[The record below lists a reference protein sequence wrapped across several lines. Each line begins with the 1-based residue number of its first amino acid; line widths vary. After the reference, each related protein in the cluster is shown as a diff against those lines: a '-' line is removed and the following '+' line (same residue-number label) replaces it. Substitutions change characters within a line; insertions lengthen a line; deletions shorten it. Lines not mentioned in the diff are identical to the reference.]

1 MRSLPSLGMFWEFQN
16 LDGLALEKRA
26 QKMDTSCGTA
36 VPRKNILKGKPRNMT
51 IIQIYAPT
59 SDSEDEE
66 IERFYQDLDQTIKER
81 AKKDILVIQGNWN
94 AKIGYKE
101 STGWEGTIGDFGKQA
116 EDIEQSLAVNN
127 SRKAYSVIKS
137 LTKEKTGRTNVIE
150 DKTGQLL
157 TNNTEVTARWKE
169 YCRELYQHQADV
181 DRTVLAEATSE
192 GEPEPVILESEVRAA
207 NIKLKMNKAPGFDNL
222 PAELIKCG
230 GDPIIKT
237 LHLCNRILQTGKWP
251 TQWTQSILIPIP
263 KKKMS
268 KKCSEHRTISL
279 ISHPSK
285 VLLTI
290 ILNRIKPGIEEILDD
305 SQAGFRKDRST
316 VEQILNLRLLC
327 ESQRNHQKN
336 VFHNFIDFKKAFDRV
351 WHEALWHTMA
361 KYNINQ
367 GMTRLIQ
374 ELYENAKTT
383 VMVGN
388 NYSEW
393 FERGIKCTGRVVN
406 NLRFADG
413 IDLIAEDAEEL
424 QEITR
429 RLDETSQVEAFE
441 MKCYRRLLGI
451 TWGERRT
458 NGYVRDR
465 PEPFMRTIAK
475 RKLQFFGHQVRRNKT
490 SKFLIQDYCE
500 GTRQQEVTLG

>member
-1 MRSLPSLGMFWEFQN
+1 
-16 LDGLALEKRA
+16 
-26 QKMDTSCGTA
+26 
-36 VPRKNILKGKPRNMT
+36 
-51 IIQIYAPT
+51 
-59 SDSEDEE
+59 
-66 IERFYQDLDQTIKER
+66 
-81 AKKDILVIQGNWN
+81 
-94 AKIGYKE
+94 
-101 STGWEGTIGDFGKQA
+101 
-116 EDIEQSLAVNN
+116 
-127 SRKAYSVIKS
+127 
-137 LTKEKTGRTNVIE
+137 
-150 DKTGQLL
+150 
-157 TNNTEVTARWKE
+157 
-169 YCRELYQHQADV
+169 
-181 DRTVLAEATSE
+181 
-192 GEPEPVILESEVRAA
+192 
-207 NIKLKMNKAPGFDNL
+207 MNKAPGYDNL

-237 LHLCNRILQTGKWP
+237 LHLLCNRILQTGKWP
-251 TQWTQSILIPIP
+251 TQWTQSIPIP
-263 KKKMS
+263 TKKMR
-268 KKCSEHRTISL
+268 KKFREHRTVSL

-393 FERGIKCTGRVVN
+393 FESTVGVRQGCILSPTLF
-406 NLRFADG
+406 NLFLER
-413 IDLIAEDAEEL
+413 IMQDALEFFC
-424 QEITR
+424 QE
-429 RLDETSQVEAFE
+429 A
-441 MKCYRRLLGI
+441 
-451 TWGERRT
+451 
-458 NGYVRDR
+458 
-465 PEPFMRTIAK
+465 
-475 RKLQFFGHQVRRNKT
+475 
-490 SKFLIQDYCE
+490 
-500 GTRQQEVTLG
+500 

>member
-1 MRSLPSLGMFWEFQN
+1 
-16 LDGLALEKRA
+16 
-26 QKMDTSCGTA
+26 
-36 VPRKNILKGKPRNMT
+36 
-51 IIQIYAPT
+51 
-59 SDSEDEE
+59 
-66 IERFYQDLDQTIKER
+66 
-81 AKKDILVIQGNWN
+81 
-94 AKIGYKE
+94 
-101 STGWEGTIGDFGKQA
+101 
-116 EDIEQSLAVNN
+116 
-127 SRKAYSVIKS
+127 
-137 LTKEKTGRTNVIE
+137 
-150 DKTGQLL
+150 
-157 TNNTEVTARWKE
+157 
-169 YCRELYQHQADV
+169 
-181 DRTVLAEATSE
+181 
-192 GEPEPVILESEVRAA
+192 
-207 NIKLKMNKAPGFDNL
+207 
-222 PAELIKCG
+222 
-230 GDPIIKT
+230 
-237 LHLCNRILQTGKWP
+237 
-251 TQWTQSILIPIP
+251 
-263 KKKMS
+263 MS

-393 FERGIKCTGRVVN
+393 FESTVGVRQGCILSPTLFNLFLERIMQDALENFSGGIKCTGRVVN
-406 NLRFADG
+406 NLRFADD

-424 QEITR
+424 AEITR
-429 RLDETSQVEAFE
+429 RLDETSHRYGMEISAEKSKIMVSGRNINRNVLVYVRGEQLEHVSEFKYLGATLTENGTSEIEVKHRVGMATSALARLESIWKMRSISMKTKIKLLNSMVKSILMYGCESWTITDKIWKKVEAFE

-451 TWGERRT
+451 TWRERQT
-458 NGYVRDR
+458 NGYVWNKIIEHFTTEKDR

-490 SKFLIQDYCE
+490 TKFLIQDYCE
-500 GTRQQEVTLG
+500 GTRQQGRPIRTWQDDIKEWTSLNIQRACHHSLNRRKWRKDAKTWVHQRPNRLRS